1 MTTKTNSAGDKFKL
15 TSQSIACIIIIVII
29 TMVIVNY
36 DIIINSTAIGKKKKN
51 VFWMYTF

>member
-15 TSQSIACIIIIVII
+15 TSPSIACIIIIIII